1 MKNLLWA
8 FACLVILQSCQSGS
22 YPQTSGG
29 GTQYPTERNQTPSGR
44 DSYPST
50 STGRAA
56 DKNVSI
62 GNIRIT
68 DKYTILYV
76 AYRNNN
82 SPQYDRNGRLVND
95 GHEDIAFQATAQL
108 IAANGA
114 RSFKLIKTEG
124 IPQLVAGQNVK
135 VYGRKTVPGDQ
146 INFVVYF
153 ERLDKGLEDF
163 DLFECNDYDY
173 ITCWNVY
180 GLRISNPIDIVTQ
193 PTQPKANPAPPVSPT
208 KTPPK
213 STTTV
218 NTKPKSGKL
227 GEVDNTPVPMPVIT
241 NIQVSGIVRDIK
253 TNKPVSAT
261 INYKLSSSKQI
272 IDSVQSFVS
281 TGIYRMGLQKGQI
294 YTYTASAKGYLSV
307 NDIVDLSKITNETKF
322 SKDIYLTPIIVGDK
336 IALKNIYFEVSKS
349 DLLPASFAELT
360 KLVTMMQNNPE
371 MEIRLEGHTD
381 IIGDADANLELSQER
396 VDACE
401 TYLVQKGI
409 STKRIQAVGYGAS
422 RPLVKKGSD
431 EERKVNRRVEF
442 VVLKL

>member
-1 MKNLLWA
+1 MKHLFWVFIL
-8 FACLVILQSCQSGS
+8 IISLQSCQNGS
-22 YPQTSGG
+22 YPQSSGSG
-29 GTQYPTERNQTPSGR
+29 NQYPSERNQTPSNK
-44 DSYPST
+44 DNYPKT

-68 DKYTILYV
+68 DKYTILYI

-82 SPQYDRNGRLVND
+82 SPQYDRNGRLIND
-95 GHEDIAFQATAQL
+95 GHEDIAFQSTAQL

-114 RSFKLIKTEG
+114 RVFKLIKTEG
-124 IPQLVAGQNVK
+124 IPQLVAGQDVK
-135 VYGRKTVPGDQ
+135 AYGKKTIPGEQ
-146 INFVVYF
+146 VNFVVYF

-180 GLRISNPIDIVTQ
+180 GLKISNPIDVI
-193 PTQPKANPAPPVSPT
+193 TQPKANPVPPVSPPS
-208 KTPPK
+208 KTPNNG
-213 STTTV
+213 TTTV
-218 NTKPKSGKL
+218 KTKPKSGKI
-227 GEVDNTPVPMPVIT
+227 GEVENKPIVTPIISS
-241 NIQVSGIVRDIK
+241 IQVSGVVRDIK
-253 TNKPVSAT
+253 TNRAVSAT

-272 IDSVQSFVS
+272 IDSVQSFSS
-281 TGIYRMGLQKGQI
+281 TGIYKMTLQKGQV

-307 NDIVDLSKITNETKF
+307 NDIVDLSNISSEQKV
-322 SKDIYLTPIIVGDK
+322 SKDIYLAPIVVGDK

-349 DLLPASFAELT
+349 DLLPASFAELN

-401 TYLVQKGI
+401 NYLVQKGV
-409 STKRIQAVGYGAS
+409 STNRIQAVGYGAT
-422 RPLVKKGSD
+422 RPLVKKGTD